1 MKNTWKPVA
10 GGICSIVAGAWGI
23 LAGGTLGAVGLC
35 VPSMSGMDPVG
46 LGFLNLL
53 GWPILVL
60 GVMAII
66 GGVFAIRRQKWGLA
80 LAGAICAVLIPPPFI
95 LGILAI
101 VFIALGHGEFER
113 TSSPGASNTDTE

>member
-1 MKNTWKPVA
+1 MKKTWKPVA

-23 LAGGTLGAVGLC
+23 LAGGILGAVGLC
-35 VPSMSGMDPVG
+35 GPAMHMDPFG
-46 LGFLNLL
+46 MRFLNLV
-53 GWPILVL
+53 GWPLLIF
-60 GVMAII
+60 GIMAII

-101 VFIALGHGEFER
+101 VFIALAHGEFER
-113 TSSPGASNTDTE
+113 ASSPEASETDTE

>member
-1 MKNTWKPVA
+1 MKKTWKPVA

-35 VPSMSGMDPVG
+35 VPAMRMDPE
-46 LGFLNLL
+46 LGFLHLF
-53 GWPILVL
+53 GWPMLVL
-60 GVMAII
+60 GIMAII

-101 VFIALGHGEFER
+101 VFVALAHGEFER
-113 TSSPGASNTDTE
+113 ASSPEASETDTE

>member
-1 MKNTWKPVA
+1 MEKTWKPVA

-23 LAGGTLGAVGLC
+23 LAGSTLCVVGLC
-35 VPSMSGMDPVG
+35 GPMMHMDRLPMR
-46 LGFLNLL
+46 FLSLF
-53 GWPILVL
+53 GWPALVF
-60 GVMAII
+60 GFMAII

-101 VFIALGHGEFER
+101 VFVALAHDEFER
-113 TSSPGASNTDTE
+113 NSSPETSETDAE

>member
-1 MKNTWKPVA
+1 MKKTWKPVA
-10 GGICSIVAGAWGI
+10 GGICGIVAGAWGI
-23 LAGGTLGAVGLC
+23 LAGGILGAVGLC
-35 VPSMSGMDPVG
+35 VPAMRMDPE
-46 LGFLNLL
+46 LGFLHLF

-60 GVMAII
+60 GIMAII

-80 LAGAICAVLIPPPFI
+80 LSGAICAVLIPPPFI

-113 TSSPGASNTDTE
+113 ASSPED

>member
-1 MKNTWKPVA
+1 MEKTWKPVA

-23 LAGGTLGAVGLC
+23 LAGGVLGAVGLC
-35 VPSMSGMDPVG
+35 GPAMQMDPFG
-46 LGFLNLL
+46 MRFLNLV
-53 GWPILVL
+53 GWPLLIF
-60 GVMAII
+60 GIMAII

-113 TSSPGASNTDTE
+113 ASSPED